1 MRVDV
6 AVAEVILH
14 GDYGP
19 MREWLNG
26 SHDEEDLA
34 DAARSYR
41 MGNQGFNLLH
51 VLGLSYAVRSD
62 FGSDV
67 IQRLI
72 ALGVDIHARCSHH
85 GSTPLHYCVE
95 VEDSVA
101 LLDAGANINAI
112 NDDGCTPLMRV
123 AQRSDI
129 DATGTSHDIVR
140 FLVRRGADLDF
151 IDNNGRDA
159 MMLAHGESRG
169 FLTDVMAAGSWK
181 AYLRAPRI
189 ELVRL
194 RSLCARGRARPPSSN
209 AVLQSLF
216 GTPGSSAR
224 STRAAKRTS
233 NPLPNEVF
241 WHVLTY
247 WCTRRDLL

>member
-1 MRVDV
+1 MRLDD
-6 AVAEVILH
+6 AVAGVVLH

-51 VLGLSYAVRSD
+51 VLGLRSPVRSHYAN
-62 FGSDV
+62 DV

-72 ALGVDIHARCSHH
+72 ALGVDIHARCFHH

-101 LLDAGANINAI
+101 LLDAGADVNALSL
-112 NDDGCTPLMRV
+112 DGKTPLIMYAR
-123 AQRSDI
+123 AGHYR
-129 DATGTSHDIVR
+129 HDIVR
-140 FLVRRGADLDF
+140 LLVRRGADLSLV
-151 IDNNGRDA
+151 DNDGRDA
-159 MMLAHGESRG
+159 MMSASGKTLD
-169 FLTDVMAAGSWK
+169 FLTDVVAAGSWK

-194 RSLCARGRARPPSSN
+194 RSLCARGRAPSSDSF
-209 AVLQSLF
+209 LQRLF

-224 STRAAKRTS
+224 STRAAKLTS
-233 NPLPNEVF
+233 RPLPNEVF

-247 WCTRRDLL
+247 WCTSRDLL

>member
-1 MRVDV
+1 MRLIH
-6 AVAEVILH
+6 AVIAWGG
-14 GDYGP
+14 GDTEP

-34 DAARSYR
+34 DAARSFR
-41 MGNQGFNLLH
+41 SGGVGLLH
-51 VLGLSYAVRSD
+51 IIVLYGWSPGNSDIVR
-62 FGSDV
+62 
-67 IQRLI
+67 RLA
-72 ALGVDIHARCSHH
+72 ALGADVDLLGGTYGFA
-85 GSTPLHYCVE
+85 PLHLCRQ
-95 VEDSVA
+95 VEDAAA
-101 LLDAGANINAI
+101 LLDAGADVNAVSLE
-112 NDDGCTPLMRV
+112 GRTPLIKHAR
-123 AQRSDI
+123 QGDDR
-129 DATGTSHDIVR
+129 HDIVR
-140 FLVRRGADLDF
+140 LLVRRGADLSF

-159 MMLAHGESRG
+159 MMFASGKSLD
-169 FLTDVMAAGSWK
+169 FLTEVVAAGGWK
-181 AYLRAPRI
+181 AFLRAPRI

-209 AVLQSLF
+209 SVLQRLF